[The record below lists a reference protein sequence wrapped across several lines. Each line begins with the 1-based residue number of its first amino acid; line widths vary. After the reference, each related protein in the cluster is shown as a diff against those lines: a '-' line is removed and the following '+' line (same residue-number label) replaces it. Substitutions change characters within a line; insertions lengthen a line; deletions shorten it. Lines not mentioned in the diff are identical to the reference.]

1 MNTIKKI
8 VKQSTCRERAVF
20 LLTDLFLAALC
31 ALGMQVSFN
40 GDVWG
45 TPEENFLRPLTL
57 LTLGRF
63 VLFLLL
69 GGAVLLALLY
79 LNHIYRR
86 CPVEGGHRKPEVPFI
101 KGAGRHSRKILL
113 AAGNIMGRKR
123 LFYFLSLALL
133 LLAWL
138 PYVLAYFPGGVYV
151 DTFSSIIS
159 AYDMDGHGMALLNN
173 HHPILY
179 TLLWRG
185 AILFGRLFGQGLA
198 FASGTFLACQYL
210 AMGAVLA
217 YLILWVRERGLGTGL
232 TLALQA
238 FLMFFPLF
246 PLYVVSLWK
255 DTPFSLVLL
264 LFSLC
269 LGDLAFD
276 GAGRLLREPGYLA
289 RFSILGF
296 LTAFTRN
303 NGKYIVFLAM
313 AVLLLMQARKLLA
326 CWKAALSFLLLAA
339 LVTVVQGPVYEKM
352 NYNIDTM
359 VESLGIPL
367 QQIAYLVY
375 YDYELTEEEE
385 AYIGAI
391 VSEQSIKEQYRPC
404 VFDSIKWYAPDFK
417 GTVIEEDPGAFLR
430 CWLSLMARHPLG
442 GTRAYLLAT
451 AGFWAPSVAG
461 SAGYAQT
468 WMWENQYGLE
478 GRDLL
483 EELTGHTVRGWAD
496 SLEPVSSAV
505 FLLALAMGAF
515 VPLMR
520 RDHGKLLLLLPA
532 AACWL
537 TVMAATPIA
546 CSLRY
551 VYILV
556 LAVPLDVLLVCVS
569 GERKETGKR
578 DGEGYHG

>member
-1 MNTIKKI
+1 
-8 VKQSTCRERAVF
+8 
-20 LLTDLFLAALC
+20 
-31 ALGMQVSFN
+31 
-40 GDVWG
+40 
-45 TPEENFLRPLTL
+45 
-57 LTLGRF
+57 
-63 VLFLLL
+63 
-69 GGAVLLALLY
+69 
-79 LNHIYRR
+79 
-86 CPVEGGHRKPEVPFI
+86 
-101 KGAGRHSRKILL
+101 
-113 AAGNIMGRKR
+113 MGRKR
-123 LFYFLSLALL
+123 LFYFLSLTLL

-217 YLILWVRERGLGTGL
+217 YLILWVRKRGLGTGL

-276 GAGRLLREPGYLA
+276 GAGRLLGEPGYLA

-326 CWKAALSFLLLAA
+326 YWKAALSFLLLAA
-339 LVTVVQGPVYEKM
+339 LVTVIQGPVYEKM

-367 QQIAYLVY
+367 QQMAYLVY

-385 AYIGAI
+385 AYISAI

-442 GTRAYLLAT
+442 GIRAYLLAT

>member
-79 LNHIYRR
+79 LNHIYS
-86 CPVEGGHRKPEVPFI
+86 GRKAEERTMRQT
-101 KGAGRHSRKILL
+101 GAGKNSKKYGKIWAAIGSVMKNRK
-113 AAGNIMGRKR
+113 

-217 YLILWVRERGLGTGL
+217 YLILWVRKRGLGTGL

-289 RFSILGF
+289 RFGILGF
-296 LTAFTRN
+296 LAAFTRN

-326 CWKAALSFLLLAA
+326 YWKAALSFLLLAA
-339 LVTVVQGPVYEKM
+339 LVTVIQGPVYEKM

-367 QQIAYLVY
+367 QQMAYLVY

-385 AYIGAI
+385 AYISAI

-442 GTRAYLLAT
+442 GIRAYLLAT

>member
-1 MNTIKKI
+1 MKN
-8 VKQSTCRERAVF
+8 
-20 LLTDLFLAALC
+20 
-31 ALGMQVSFN
+31 
-40 GDVWG
+40 
-45 TPEENFLRPLTL
+45 
-57 LTLGRF
+57 
-63 VLFLLL
+63 
-69 GGAVLLALLY
+69 
-79 LNHIYRR
+79 
-86 CPVEGGHRKPEVPFI
+86 RK
-101 KGAGRHSRKILL
+101 
-113 AAGNIMGRKR
+113 
-123 LFYFLSLALL
+123 LFYFLSLTLL

-198 FASGTFLACQYL
+198 FAAGTFLACQYL

-217 YLILWVRERGLGTGL
+217 YLILWVRKRGLGTGL